1 MESQTWT
8 GCAHAAAQIPRHQ
21 PGLPRQG
28 EPVALLRHQWPLDY
42 TEGGGQSDSHNFF
55 TAMAK
60 PGRAAREGCAAQLE
74 RIDLLTSG
82 FCGI

>member
-1 MESQTWT
+1 MEPQTWT

-42 TEGGGQSDSHNFF
+42 TEGGVRVTLTTFF

-60 PGRAAREGCAAQLE
+60 PGGAAHEGCAAQLE

>member
-1 MESQTWT
+1 MRPHRSTASSQ
-8 GCAHAAAQIPRHQ
+8 GCRGKASQSRCCAISGR
-21 PGLPRQG
+21 LIIRK
-28 EPVALLRHQWPLDY
+28 
-42 TEGGGQSDSHNFF
+42 GGVRVTLTTFF

-60 PGRAAREGCAAQLE
+60 PGGAAHEGCAAQLE